1 MELLKDVR
9 VVDFSAATAGPFCS
23 MALGD
28 MGADVI
34 KVEPPTGDHSRE
46 LGRWRVD
53 GKSVTYMS
61 VNRNKR
67 SVVIDLTTEAGRA
80 AAHALI
86 ADCDIVLESF
96 APGGAEKFEIDYE
109 TCRSLNDRVIY
120 CSVSGFGRTGPRR
133 GELGT
138 DTMLQAYSGIM
149 SFTGEP
155 DRPPI
160 RIPVASIDLMTG
172 AMGIAGI
179 MAALY
184 ERRDSGVGQRVE
196 VSLFDT
202 AVSLL
207 HAAIPQ
213 YTATGALPQKWGSE
227 WPYAVPNGVF
237 ETSDGYC
244 FLAVATSAHWERFCA
259 ALDLADLLHDP
270 RFDTNALRVENRK
283 ELRDILR
290 PIFGGYTADE
300 LEARLKKA
308 RVPASKIRTVA
319 ETIEDEHA
327 RERDSIRAL
336 PGYPGIRVAN
346 LPLKLERGFRSA
358 WLDPPDLGN
367 ANAEVFGPQKPDPPA
382 GSEES

>member
-1 MELLKDVR
+1 MELLKGIR

-28 MGADVI
+28 LGADVV
-34 KVEPPTGDHSRE
+34 KVEPPSGDHSRQ
-46 LGRWRVD
+46 LGRWHVD
-53 GKSVTYMS
+53 GKSVTYLS

-67 SVVIDLTTEAGRA
+67 SVVIDLTTPAGRA
-80 AAHALI
+80 AAHGLI
-86 ADCDIVLESF
+86 ADCDIVVESF
-96 APGGAEKFEIDYE
+96 APGGAEKFDIDYE
-109 TCRSLNDRVIY
+109 TCRGLNDRVIY
-120 CSVSGFGRTGPRR
+120 CSISGFGRTGPLR

-172 AMGIAGI
+172 AMGIAGVL
-179 MAALY
+179 AALY
-184 ERRDSGVGQRVE
+184 ERRESGLGQHVE

-202 AVSLL
+202 AVTLL
-207 HAAIPQ
+207 HSAIPQ
-213 YTATGALPQKWGSE
+213 YSATGDLPAKWGSE

-244 FLAVATSAHWERFCA
+244 FLAVATSAHWDRLCS
-259 ALDLADLLHDP
+259 ALDLADLHDDP
-270 RFDTNALRVENRK
+270 RFDTNARRVENRQQM
-283 ELRDILR
+283 RDILG
-290 PIFGGYTADE
+290 PVFAGYTSDD

-319 ETIEDEHA
+319 ETVDDEHA
-327 RERDSIRAL
+327 RERGSIRAL
-336 PGYPGIRVAN
+336 PGYPDVKVAA
-346 LPLKLERGFRSA
+346 LPLKLERGYRA
-358 WLDPPDLGN
+358 DWIDPPDLGS
-367 ANAEVFGPQKPDPPA
+367 ATDEVLGAQ
-382 GSEES
+382 

>member
-1 MELLKDVR
+1 MEILKDIR

-34 KVEPPTGDHSRE
+34 KVEAPAGDHSRE
-46 LGRWRVD
+46 LGRWRRD
-53 GKSVTYMS
+53 GKSATFLS

-67 SVVIDLTTEAGRA
+67 SVVIDLTTADGKA
-80 AAHALI
+80 AAHKLI
-86 ADCDIVLESF
+86 ADCDVVLESF
-96 APGGAEKFEIDYE
+96 APGGAERFEIDYE
-109 TCRSLNDRVIY
+109 TCRSLNERVVY

-138 DTMLQAYSGIM
+138 DTMLQAYTGIM

-160 RIPVASIDLMTG
+160 RIPVASIDFMTG

-184 ERRDSGVGQRVE
+184 ERRDSGVGQRIE

-202 AVSLL
+202 AVCLL

-213 YTATGALPQKWGSE
+213 YAATGALPQKWGSE

-244 FLAVATSAHWERFCA
+244 FLAVATNAHWDRLCA
-259 ALDLADLLHDP
+259 ALDLGHLRHDP
-270 RFDTNALRVENRK
+270 RFETNALRVQNRE
-283 ELRDILR
+283 ELKAILG
-290 PIFGGYTADE
+290 PIFAGYTADD
-300 LEARLKKA
+300 LEARLKEA

-319 ETIEDEHA
+319 ETIEDEHT
-327 RERDSIRAL
+327 RERDSIRTL
-336 PGYPGIRVAN
+336 PGYPDITVAN
-346 LPLKLERGFRSA
+346 LPLKLERGFRSD

-367 ANAEVFGPQKPDPPA
+367 ANAEIHGGPA
-382 GSEES
+382 GPGES